1 VPAEGAEEVKGAG
14 SHTFFQRKNCA
25 KLLEPAPPTKKEG
38 LVLMEKVKVGLIGTG
53 TWGNIHAQTYTEYP
67 RAALAAVCD
76 LNEERAR
83 KTAAQY
89 GVSQVYTDYRKMLKD
104 GGIDAVAIVTP
115 DFAHREI
122 IEEAALAGKHI
133 IVEKPLATTHEDLAR
148 IAEAVTK
155 ARVKFMVDFHN
166 RWNPP
171 LVVAKNDIEHG
182 KLGDVVSGYLRLN
195 NTLYVP
201 LKMLAWSSASSILW
215 FLGSHAI
222 DTLRY
227 LFQDEIVRVYSVSR
241 SGVLRAQGLDVPDIY
256 QTILE
261 FRNGPIATVENHWI
275 MPDSSPKFN
284 DFKVN
289 ILGSKGMLNMDL
301 THNQLI
307 ERYLSDVSDRP
318 DVFGSLLT
326 RGHHVGF
333 VYESI
338 KHFVDCV
345 ADGKEPE
352 ATLDDGVRVSKVIL
366 AMMESARV
374 REPVKVIY

>member
-1 VPAEGAEEVKGAG
+1 
-14 SHTFFQRKNCA
+14 
-25 KLLEPAPPTKKEG
+25 
-38 LVLMEKVKVGLIGTG
+38 MEKVRVGLIGTG
-53 TWGNIHAQTYTEYP
+53 TWGTIHAQTYTEYP

-83 KTAAQY
+83 KVAAPR
-89 GVSQVYTDYRKMLKD
+89 GVSQIYTDYRKMLKD

-122 IEEAALAGKHI
+122 IEKAARAGKHI

-155 ARVKFMVDFHN
+155 AGVKFMVDFHN

-171 LVVAKNDIEHG
+171 LVVAKNDIEDG
-182 KLGDVVSGYLRLN
+182 KLGDLVSAYLRLN
-195 NTLYVP
+195 NSFYVP
-201 LKMLAWSSASSILW
+201 LKMLAWSAKSSILW
-215 FLGSHAI
+215 FLGSHAV

-241 SGVLRAQGLDVPDIY
+241 SGVLRGQGLDVPDIY

-261 FRNGPIATVENHWI
+261 FRNGAIATLENHWI
-275 MPDSSPKFN
+275 MPDSSPKLN

-289 ILGSKGMLNMDL
+289 ILGSKGMLSMDL

-307 ERYLSDVSDRP
+307 ERYVSTVGDRP
-318 DVFGSLLT
+318 DVLGGLLV
-326 RGHHVGF
+326 RGRHVGF
-333 VYESI
+333 VHESI

-352 ATLDDGVRVSKVIL
+352 VTLDDGVRVSKVIL
-366 AMMESARV
+366 AIMESAKM
-374 REPVKVIY
+374 REPVKVNY